1 MSKER
6 IYTTLTF
13 VFAFMQTLLP
23 SMGFTEFTSS
33 IVTTVLVT
41 LVSVFTIKKQRISI
55 EINNKAQIVTWVLI
69 AVAALGG
76 LNQLLD
82 VVNLS
87 DIWQGRLR
95 TIVAALIGILNI
107 VSKNLFPTDE
117 ARVVE
122 KTKVDLKTMSNFKN

>member
-33 IVTTVLVT
+33 IVTTVLIT